1 MLSTFC
7 SMEFIIGSGQDMSGC
22 PKSHSLALVLTLNQI
37 NHIFL
42 LKLYFLERFGSIEVY
57 PESQI
62 PQVTIYQVP
71 VLIDKFSL
79 LISLHF
85 FYSFS
90 WENRLKYQ
98 GKFPF
103 GDHFIHSHNLFPGL
117 CFDILRR
124 NLILVTLGAERV
136 N

>member
-22 PKSHSLALVLTLNQI
+22 PKTYSLALVLTLNQI

-42 LKLYFLERFGSIEVY
+42 LNLYFLERFGSTEVY

-85 FYSFS
+85 
-90 WENRLKYQ
+90 
-98 GKFPF
+98 
-103 GDHFIHSHNLFPGL
+103 
-117 CFDILRR
+117 
-124 NLILVTLGAERV
+124 LIVLAGRIG
-136 N
+136 